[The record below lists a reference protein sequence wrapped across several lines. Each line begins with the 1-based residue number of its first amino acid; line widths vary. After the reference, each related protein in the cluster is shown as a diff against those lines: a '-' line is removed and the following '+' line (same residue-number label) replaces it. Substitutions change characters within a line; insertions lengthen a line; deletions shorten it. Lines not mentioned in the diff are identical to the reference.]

1 VIDLEL
7 DYRNTRGGV
16 AQRAELEDF
25 SRDLN

>member
-7 DYRNTRGGV
+7 DYRDTRRGV

-25 SRDLN
+25 SGDLN